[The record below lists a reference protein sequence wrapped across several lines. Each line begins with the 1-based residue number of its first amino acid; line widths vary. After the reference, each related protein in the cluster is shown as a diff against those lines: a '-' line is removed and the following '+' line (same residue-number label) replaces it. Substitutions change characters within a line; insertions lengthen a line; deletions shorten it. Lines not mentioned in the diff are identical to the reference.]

1 MTASTIQ
8 TSIRAAIKTAISSVA
23 ANVYD
28 FVPAAPIVPFAAV
41 SPSEPYLEINVLTKT
56 GMRCRVNLLIH
67 IGVGNQDN
75 AAALDNLEK
84 LLIAILT
91 ALPSGY
97 EVGNISSPTVLSLAS
112 GSEIL
117 TSAIEISTQYTQTN

>member
-1 MTASTIQ
+1 
-8 TSIRAAIKTAISSVA
+8 
-23 ANVYD
+23 
-28 FVPAAPIVPFAAV
+28 
-41 SPSEPYLEINVLTKT
+41 
-56 GMRCRVNLLIH
+56 MRCRVNLLIH

-91 ALPSGY
+91 AIPSGY
-97 EVGNISSPTVLSLAS
+97 EVGNISSPTVITLAS

-117 TSAIEISTQYTQTN
+117 TAAIEISTQYTQTN

>member
-8 TSIRAAIKTAISSVA
+8 TSIRAAIKSAILSVA

-91 ALPSGY
+91 AMPSGY